1 VGIYDCFA
9 NFKQHACQPFP
20 TFHFST
26 VSYQP

>member
-1 VGIYDCFA
+1 VVGIYDCFA

-26 VSYQP
+26 VSY